1 MSQLGIRLGDVRLV
15 RLAGNVE
22 HTEVELL
29 YYTDIVYSIG
39 VGVRLMTQIIDD
51 SYSIYSHIKTIKIPL
66 TKKELVILEL
76 LTNSGGV
83 MSVDSALITVKSIEL
98 YASAIDNVPKLS

>member
-1 MSQLGIRLGDVRLV
+1 MNIYKYTIDVRLV

-22 HTEVELL
+22 HTEIEVL
-29 YYTDIVYSIG
+29 YYTDMVYSIG
-39 VGVRLMTQIIDD
+39 VGVKLMTKIVDGT
-51 SYSIYSHIKTIKIPL
+51 YSIYSHIKTIKIPL

-76 LTNSGGV
+76 LTNPDSAV
-83 MSVDSALITVKSIEL
+83 SVESALITVKSIEI